1 MFGAAEGNLLD
12 IATRET
18 KCICRHST
26 TRRQAH
32 PLRRL
37 NTRKP
42 KKSQTYMKRCKY
54 NRNQANPARVAPC
67 ERMWQ
72 RTADREATQS
82 HASESPVP
90 GEHKD
95 V

>member
-1 MFGAAEGNLLD
+1 MFGAAQSNLLD

-32 PLRRL
+32 PLRR
-37 NTRKP
+37 
-42 KKSQTYMKRCKY
+42 KY

-67 ERMWQ
+67 DRMWQ